1 MEKKKSVFGINNRTL
16 IIVAVGV
23 GTANGVALNDPAVG
37 FGITLFI
44 IGIVFL
50 GRLLEESR
58 RNMKANTHR
67 NED

>member
-16 IIVAVGV
+16 ILVAVGV
-23 GTANGVALNDPAVG
+23 GTANGVALDDPAIG

-44 IGIVFL
+44 IGMVFL
-50 GRLLEESR
+50 GRLMEESR
-58 RNMKANTHR
+58 RNMKADTHH